1 MKRGGS
7 FYEAFDLEMVH
18 FKPKN
23 CDHEDVE
30 RDKFPLQTSS
40 KGVLLRETP
49 EDSLVGRQGAQ
60 IPEDFEDL

>member
-7 FYEAFDLEMVH
+7 FYEVFDLEMVH

-30 RDKFPLQTSS
+30 RDKFPKFPLQTSS
-40 KGVLLRETP
+40 KGVLL
-49 EDSLVGRQGAQ
+49 
-60 IPEDFEDL
+60 